1 MTLMQSQQITIEL
14 PEMIL
19 RRLTLLA
26 EATHQSVES
35 LVSQSV
41 LSNLPP
47 ATDTAPVE
55 LQAEFLRMQM
65 LSIEELR
72 AIAQAQVEPG
82 QHERHVE
89 LLRKNEADLL
99 MPEER
104 EELTALREAAD
115 QLMLRKAYA
124 WSLLRWRGQQI
135 PSREEL
141 RLPA

>member
-1 MTLMQSQQITIEL
+1 MHSQQITIEL

-19 RRLTLLA
+19 RQLTLLA

-47 ATDTAPVE
+47 ATDTAPPE
-55 LQAEFLRMQM
+55 LQPEFLMMQT
-65 LSIEELR
+65 LSIEGLK
-72 AIAQAQVEPG
+72 AIAQTQVELG

-89 LLRKNEADLL
+89 LLRKNEDDQL

-104 EELTALREAAD
+104 QELTALREAAD

-124 WSLLRWRGQQI
+124 WSLLRWRGQRI
-135 PSREEL
+135 P
-141 RLPA
+141 AIVG